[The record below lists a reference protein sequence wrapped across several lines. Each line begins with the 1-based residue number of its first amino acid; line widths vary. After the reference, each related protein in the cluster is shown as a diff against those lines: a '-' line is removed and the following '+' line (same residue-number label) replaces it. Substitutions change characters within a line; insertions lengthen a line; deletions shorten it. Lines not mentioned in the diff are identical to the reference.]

1 MHQFIKLLF
10 GLLLFS
16 TCSKEQITP
25 SASDYF
31 IGSWQFRSGAQ
42 IPSPIPKVTF
52 EKSGKVTFNLG
63 IVTDPTSS
71 LNISGTWS
79 YQEKTRELTFETQQS
94 SLRLIEQ
101 LPNQFITDEGVIFVR
116 E

>member
-1 MHQFIKLLF
+1 MHPFIKLLF

-16 TCSKEQITP
+16 ACSKEQITP
-25 SASDYF
+25 TASDYF
-31 IGSWQFRSGAQ
+31 IGSWQFRSGVQ
-42 IPSPIPKVTF
+42 SPSPIPKVTF

-71 LNISGTWS
+71 PIISGTWS

-94 SLRLIEQ
+94 SHKVIEQ
-101 LPNQFITDEGVIFVR
+101 LPNQFITDKGIIFVR